1 MHERRPAFPGTA
13 PTYPCPM
20 KFLRRMIV
28 FLYRLVVAFFAL
40 TGTFVTWT
48 GQMPDN
54 WFFFTHEMNFLAGL
68 IFVWAAFATLL
79 DGVQPPAW
87 LKSGVTMALIVVGV
101 VANTILPAPDLAT
114 KPHYFGIPEPW
125 ILHII
130 VPVLVVVDWFLADR
144 HRRLKWHYSL
154 SWLIYFL
161 VYFAVI
167 LVRAHF
173 FPTAGLL
180 SPTDPYPYGFID
192 LTQHTPMTVATNAVL
207 CLAAF
212 FVLGLLLWAI
222 DRLLP
227 AKPLIDADP
236 R

>member
-1 MHERRPAFPGTA
+1 
-13 PTYPCPM
+13 M

-87 LKSGVTMALIVVGV
+87 LKSGVTMALIVVSV
-101 VANTILPAPDLAT
+101 VANTILPTPDLAT
-114 KPHYFGIPEPW
+114 KPHYFGIPESW

-130 VPVLVVVDWFLADR
+130 VPVLAVVDWFLADR

-173 FPTAGLL
+173 FPKAGLL

-212 FVLGLLLWAI
+212 FVLGLLLWAV